1 VTGANWEIR
10 YAPRARRD
18 LRRLDPQIRTRAILA
33 LDRLASEDQGLDI
46 KRLAGGNEQRL
57 RIGEWRLRYTRD
69 AQSRTI
75 TVLRILPR
83 GRAYD
88 R

>member
-1 VTGANWEIR
+1 VTDTHWEIR

-18 LRRLDPQIRTRAILA
+18 LRRLDPQIRTRAILT
-33 LDRLASEDQGLDI
+33 LERLAGQDQGLDI
-46 KRLAGGNEQRL
+46 KRLAGSNEQRL

-69 AQSRTI
+69 PQTHTI
-75 TVLRILPR
+75 TVLRVLPR